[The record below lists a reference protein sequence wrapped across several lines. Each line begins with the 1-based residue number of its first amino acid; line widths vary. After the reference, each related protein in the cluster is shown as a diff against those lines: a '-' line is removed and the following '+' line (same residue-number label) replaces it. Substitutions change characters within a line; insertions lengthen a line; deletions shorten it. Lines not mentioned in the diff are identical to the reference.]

1 MSSCPGHPGLLPSC
15 TELRIDKEE
24 PKCAKSKA
32 WKMVQ
37 QQIPQCFYGQAV
49 HKSKDSK
56 AVQSTVPKCNA
67 PGIFWDPLGCR
78 AEIEDS

>member
-1 MSSCPGHPGLLPSC
+1 MSWASRTAAKLYRATDRQRRAQVCEIKGLEDGPATNPAVFLWP
-15 TELRIDKEE
+15 
-24 PKCAKSKA
+24 
-32 WKMVQ
+32 
-37 QQIPQCFYGQAV
+37 FV

-67 PGIFWDPLGCR
+67 PGILWDPLGCR